1 MFVCFQLIVYIY
13 IHLQITELLDVL
25 LTYVENK
32 NAKDQ
37 FYLLFLEPR
46 CAEILYALLLEKI
59 FTIELRE
66 KVLKVHFF
74 LN

>member
-1 MFVCFQLIVYIY
+1 M
-13 IHLQITELLDVL
+13 LDVL

-32 NAKDQ
+32 NTKDQ
-37 FYLLFLEPR
+37 FYLLLLEPR

-66 KVLKVHFF
+66 KVLKVHSF
-74 LN
+74 LIYVMYSF